1 MKLRLLYGIIA
12 GTLIAVP
19 AFAQDQPHNRQLDR
33 QMDRQMDRQQP
44 PPQLEQPQERAKTMG
59 AESPEEP
66 AQPDTGNGMVPESD
80 GTGPEYGMDRGGMG
94 PDSAWGR
101 RY

>member
-1 MKLRLLYGIIA
+1 MKLRSLYGIIA
-12 GTLIAVP
+12 GAFIAMP
-19 AFAQDQPHNRQLDR
+19 TFAQDQPHNRQLDR

-44 PPQLEQPQERAKTMG
+44 PPLLEQPQERAKTMD

-66 AQPDTGNGMVPESD
+66 AQPDTGSGMVPESVR
-80 GTGPEYGMDRGGMG
+80 TGPEYGMGRGGMG
-94 PDSAWGR
+94 PAGTWGR